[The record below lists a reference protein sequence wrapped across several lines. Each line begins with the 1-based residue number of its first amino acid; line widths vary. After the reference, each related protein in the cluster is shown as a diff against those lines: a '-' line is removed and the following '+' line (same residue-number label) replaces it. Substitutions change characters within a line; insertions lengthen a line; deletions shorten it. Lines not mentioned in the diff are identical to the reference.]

1 MTLNTGGAN
10 AFNIHLH
17 TSAERGGDTDKQ
29 TEIKVFVVRLLN
41 HDGYNKIIRNSNMHR
56 GTRQAHRDR
65 NRDRNKERDRHIERG
80 STYRDGDRDKYRD
93 RERHRWTGTETERQ
107 KQTHRDRHRHR
118 HTRTGAGIDI
128 Q

>member
-10 AFNIHLH
+10 VFNIHLP

-41 HDGYNKIIRNSNMHR
+41 HDGYNKIIRNSNVHR
-56 GTRQAHRDR
+56 GTRQTHRDR

-93 RERHRWTGTETERQ
+93 RALETQMDRDRDRETGTDTQ
-107 KQTHRDRHRHR
+107 GQT
-118 HTRTGAGIDI
+118 
-128 Q
+128 